1 MRLSKY
7 ILPTQKE
14 DPADATVL
22 SHKLMIRAGLVKK
35 ESAGMYAY
43 LPLGFRVLQKVTNII
58 REEMNRADGQ
68 EFLMPEMTNADLW
81 KESGRW
87 DLMGA
92 EMIKIKDRNNL
103 EYALAPTHEE
113 AFTSAVKSV
122 ISSYRDLP
130 VTVYQI
136 NTKFRDE
143 IRPRFGVIRSKE
155 FIMKDAYSFDLDEN
169 GLDDSYQAMRKA
181 YRRIFERCG
190 IETIPV
196 EADSGT
202 MGGSNSEEFMVPSEI
217 GEENLLLCNG
227 CDYRANQEKAE
238 FKRVNSEKEEAKSL
252 EKVDT
257 PNIKTIDE
265 LVEFFKEDST
275 KFLKSVIY
283 MADEKPVMVV
293 VPGDREVNEHKL
305 KNALGCLELDLA
317 PDSVVEEIT
326 NAKVG
331 FAGPVDNENIRKL
344 FDISV
349 ENLCNCITGANETDK
364 HLVNVNPGRDFE
376 IKEKFDLISATDG
389 DKCPTCGKEMY
400 VKKGIEVGHIFK
412 LGDKYTKAMGVSVL
426 NEQGK
431 SVTPL
436 MGCYGVGVT
445 RTVATIVEQCNDE
458 RGIIWPK
465 SVAPF
470 QIHLIGI
477 AKKAE
482 EISEVDEI
490 YETLLDNGF
499 DVLYDDRKK
508 VSPGFKFGD
517 ADLIGI
523 PIRVTVGKDFFNNGE
538 IEIKLRS
545 STDKTNISKENLVEK
560 IKELVK

>member
-14 DPADATVL
+14 NPADATVV
-22 SHKLMIRAGLVKK
+22 SHQLMVRAGLVKK

-43 LPLGFRVLQKVTNII
+43 LPLGFRVLRKVTEIV
-58 REEMNRADGQ
+58 REEMDRVGGQ
-68 EFLMPEMTNADLW
+68 EFLMPEMTNAELW

-92 EMIKIKDRNNL
+92 EMIKIKDRNNM

-113 AFTSAVKSV
+113 AFTNVVKSA

-155 FIMKDAYSFDLDEN
+155 FIMKDAYSFDIDEKGLDE
-169 GLDDSYQAMRKA
+169 SYQAMRQA

-190 IETIPV
+190 INTIPV

-217 GEENLLLCNG
+217 GEENLLLCDSCG
-227 CDYRANQEKAE
+227 YRANQEKAE
-238 FKRVNSEKEEAKSL
+238 FKPVEPETDEAKKIEEIS
-252 EKVDT
+252 T
-257 PNIKTIDE
+257 PNVKTIDE
-265 LVEFFKEDST
+265 LVAFFKVDSN
-275 KFLKSVIY
+275 KFLKSILY
-283 MADEKPVMVV
+283 MADNKPVMVV

-317 PDSVVEEIT
+317 PDSVVIEAT
-326 NAKVG
+326 NADVG
-331 FAGPVDNENIRKL
+331 FAGPVGNENLRKI
-344 FDISV
+344 FDVSIT
-349 ENLCNCITGANETDK
+349 NKRNCIVGANETDK
-364 HLVNVNPGRDFE
+364 HLTGVNPGKDFE
-376 IKEKFDLISATDG
+376 IKEQFDITSAIDG
-389 DKCPTCGKEMY
+389 DGCPSCDKPMY

-426 NEQGK
+426 NDQGK
-431 SVTPL
+431 SVIPL
-436 MGCYGVGVT
+436 MGCYGVGVN

-465 SVAPF
+465 AVAPF
-470 QIHLIGI
+470 QVHLIGI
-477 AKKAE
+477 AKKSE
-482 EISEVDEI
+482 EIEKVDEI
-490 YETLLDNGF
+490 YESLLDNGI

-517 ADLIGI
+517 ADLVGI
-523 PIRVTVGKDFFNNGE
+523 PVRVTVGKSFFQDGE
-538 IEIKLRS
+538 IEIKLRNS
-545 STDKTNISKENLVEK
+545 EEKINVNQDVLISKV
-560 IKELVK
+560 KELV